1 MILPL
6 KIDSPKIERAQSCDD
21 RRGRLRNVIHGAT
34 SGASHGD
41 GQGAAAAGLGGR
53 EASGCS
59 VSESSGS
66 FVNRRVVEGSEPAG
80 DVKRAGKAWVPGM
93 AARLGSEETYRLRLR
108 ENIVEG
114 QYSMPH
120 GLVGKD
126 GLFFIKEVGLW
137 RWQGHWGSSVWDRR
151 MCRVRKIRLV
161 LLVVITRARHP
172 THWVFSYIYF
182 FNPRGWYRRKN
193 WDGEL

>member
-1 MILPL
+1 MTLPL

-21 RRGRLRNVIHGAT
+21 RRARLRNIVRGAT
-34 SGASHGD
+34 GGVSHGD
-41 GQGAAAAGLGGR
+41 GRGAAAAGLGGR

-93 AARLGSEETYRLRLR
+93 AARLGPEETYRLRLR

-114 QYSMPH
+114 QYSLPR

-126 GLFFIKEVGLW
+126 GLFFIKEVGF
-137 RWQGHWGSSVWDRR
+137 GVG
-151 MCRVRKIRLV
+151 
-161 LLVVITRARHP
+161 RAIGG
-172 THWVFSYIYF
+172 VA
-182 FNPRGWYRRKN
+182 YRT
-193 WDGEL
+193 GGCVE